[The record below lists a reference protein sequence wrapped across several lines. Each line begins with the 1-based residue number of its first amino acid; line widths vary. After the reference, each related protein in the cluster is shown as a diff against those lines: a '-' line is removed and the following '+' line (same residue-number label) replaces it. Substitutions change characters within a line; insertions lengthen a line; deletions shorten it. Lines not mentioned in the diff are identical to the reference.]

1 MTSRNGTKGGGVL
14 TLRYIRICPN
24 AIVLANS
31 QGKQLQSKVEK
42 TEEGSNQKS
51 GEKSVKRDHKRIE
64 RGTLSQISYSKN
76 DSKLISSTEQP
87 MDCNTVTVVIGRK
100 KRNKKKKAKTD
111 SL

>member
-1 MTSRNGTKGGGVL
+1 MEPRGGGGGVL
-14 TLRYIRICPN
+14 SLRYIRTSPN

-51 GEKSVKRDHKRIE
+51 GEKSVKRDHKRTQ
-64 RGTLSQISYSKN
+64 RGTSSQISYSKN
-76 DSKLISSTEQP
+76 DSKLISSIEQL
-87 MDCNTVTVVIGRK
+87 MDCTTGTAVIGRK
-100 KRNKKKKAKTD
+100 KRNKKKKAETG